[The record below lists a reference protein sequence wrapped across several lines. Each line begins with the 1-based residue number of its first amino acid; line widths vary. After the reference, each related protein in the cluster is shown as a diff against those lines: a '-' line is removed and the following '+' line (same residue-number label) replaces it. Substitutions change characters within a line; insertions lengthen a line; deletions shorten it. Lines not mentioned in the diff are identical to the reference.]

1 MIQQE
6 PPTLVDAGHA
16 CTDISIQVAHADPGR
31 AFNGRPRPGSRNLSE
46 SRQRS
51 ARCGS
56 RSENRPDATWA
67 TCGKSP
73 AIRDESDTRYTDL
86 FVSVNHEIRP
96 LVHEPASLFKQVS
109 PRIGP
114 LGGVAK
120 VVCQRRFTRLP
131 TSARAFDAPVFEA
144 AAAAMGNSGYFE
156 SPQHG
161 REHHVGQRLPPETRE
176 HQCARSVGQRFG
188 LPEYLY

>member
-1 MIQQE
+1 MMQRE
-6 PPTLVDAGHA
+6 PPTLVDAGHP
-16 CTDISIQVAHADPGR
+16 CTDISVQVAHADPGR

-67 TCGKSP
+67 TWGKSP
-73 AIRDESDTRYTDL
+73 AIRAESDTRYTDL

-109 PRIGP
+109 PRIGL

-120 VVCQRRFTRLP
+120 VVCQRRFTQLL
-131 TSARAFDAPVFEA
+131 TSARVFDAPVFEA
-144 AAAAMGNSGYFE
+144 AAEAMGNSRYCE
-156 SPQHG
+156 PPQHG

-176 HQCARSVGQRFG
+176 RQCARSIGQFCG
-188 LPEYLY
+188 LRKHLY